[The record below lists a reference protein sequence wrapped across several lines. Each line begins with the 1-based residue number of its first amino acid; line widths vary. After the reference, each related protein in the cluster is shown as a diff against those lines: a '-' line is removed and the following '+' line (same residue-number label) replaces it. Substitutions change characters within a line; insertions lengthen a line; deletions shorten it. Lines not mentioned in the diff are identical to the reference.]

1 MSFALST
8 IQLRY
13 QMLVGQP
20 TGTIDAF
27 GTSNINAAIR
37 DILNKY
43 KFSWNLKSANITLA
57 SGVSTLP
64 ADYNPHWHI
73 HDARI
78 VVSGVDDNVFT
89 EIQAW
94 ERSNYNDGS
103 YVYWITYD
111 TTTDT
116 YIFNSLAE
124 DATVAIVYNFIP
136 TDLSAP
142 ADKCFVPD
150 LEAVSYL
157 AASKKWVG
165 AERDTELKQVYQ
177 QEADKLILAMYV
189 HDMQFQE
196 PSAIYS
202 VTSLNIF

>member
-1 MSFALST
+1 MSFPLSQ

-20 TGTIDAF
+20 SGVIDAF

-43 KFSWNLKSANITLA
+43 RFSWNQKEATL
-57 SGVSTLP
+57 SVVTGVATLP
-64 ADYNPHWHI
+64 TDYNPQWHLE
-73 HDARI
+73 AAFQA
-78 VVSGVDDNVFT
+78 DDPTNLIPLT
-89 EIQAW
+89 EIQKTDI
-94 ERSNYNDGS
+94 NLYNSTDP
-103 YVYWITYD
+103 VYFIEYD

-116 YIFNSLAE
+116 YIFNTLLY
-124 DATVAIVYNFIP
+124 DCDVTIYYNFIP
-136 TDLSAP
+136 TDLSGAT
-142 ADKCFVPD
+142 DKCFIPD

-177 QEADKLILAMYV
+177 QEAERLITAMYI
-189 HDMQFQE
+189 HDIASQDMPNVYSITSMQ
-196 PSAIYS
+196 SW
-202 VTSLNIF
+202 